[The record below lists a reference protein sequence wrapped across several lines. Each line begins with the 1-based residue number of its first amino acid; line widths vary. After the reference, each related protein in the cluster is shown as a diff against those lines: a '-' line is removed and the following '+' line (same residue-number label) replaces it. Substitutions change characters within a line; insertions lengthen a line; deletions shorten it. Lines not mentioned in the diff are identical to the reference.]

1 MPRLK
6 SAPAKKASAKTSAK
20 AAKAPVPVAPTPRS
34 RLVRAAPPAPKAKAI
49 KEKPAKTLPPS
60 RSLCPINLVL
70 EAVGDNWSMLIIRD
84 LMLRGHS
91 SYQAF
96 LRSGEKIATNI
107 LADRLV
113 RLEQH
118 GLISKAADPADARK
132 YIYGLT
138 EKGADLAPLLVE
150 MTLFSLKHA
159 ARIEMPKE
167 VVADMQR
174 NKQAFATRL
183 VRHFAPRSKVPR
195 PARTPVEAD
204 ETLSLF

>member
-1 MPRLK
+1 MPRSK
-6 SAPAKKASAKTSAK
+6 TASAKKAPTKPSGKSKPEA
-20 AAKAPVPVAPTPRS
+20 VPAAPTPRS
-34 RLVRAAPPAPKAKAI
+34 RLVRAAPPAPKAKSV
-49 KEKPAKTLPPS
+49 KEKTAKAVPIS

-70 EAVGDNWSMLIIRD
+70 EAVGDSWSMLIIRD

-132 YIYGLT
+132 YIYSLT

-150 MTLFSLKHA
+150 MTLFSLRHA
-159 ARIEMPKE
+159 PRIDMPKE

-174 NKQAFATRL
+174 NKQAFASRL
-183 VRHFAPRSKVPR
+183 TRHFAPRPKVPR
-195 PARTPVEAD
+195 AQRSEIEAD

>member
-1 MPRLK
+1 MPRPK
-6 SAPAKKASAKTSAK
+6 TAPAKKASLPAKPDLPS
-20 AAKAPVPVAPTPRS
+20 PPRS
-34 RLVRAAPPAPKAKAI
+34 RLVRAAPPAPKVKAV
-49 KEKPAKTLPPS
+49 KEKPVKVLQS

-70 EAVGDNWSMLIIRD
+70 EAVGDSWSMLIVRD

-107 LADRLV
+107 LADRLA

-118 GLISKAADPADARK
+118 GLISKGADPADARK
-132 YIYGLT
+132 YIYSLT
-138 EKGADLAPLLVE
+138 EKGADLAPLLIE

-159 ARIEMPKE
+159 PRIDMPKE

-174 NKQAFATRL
+174 NKQAFASRL
-183 VRHFAPRSKVPR
+183 VRHFAPRPKLPR
-195 PARTPVEAD
+195 AARSPVEAE